1 MNHLHFPL
9 YNIGYLCTD
18 WQVEQSRGDN
28 PALIWVSNNLEST
41 TFTFSELQNKSN
53 QVANLLKKLNIHPEE
68 KLMILLPRIP
78 ELFFFFLGALKAGM
92 NTCILFTSIGEETLK
107 DRILDSKTD
116 FIVTNNSLLFKFNAI
131 INDLPKEFKIL
142 NLEKS
147 NQNQLNNM
155 IDISDFME
163 QENTSFESFPARR
176 DQVSHFHFTSGSTG
190 KPKGVQHV
198 HGSAE
203 SIAASFIEVIQPEP
217 NDIYWCTAD
226 QGWVTGVSYG
236 IIGPWINGITQLQFE
251 GNFKAESW
259 MSILE
264 KYHVNILYSAPTVF
278 RMLMQNQDSFFQ
290 KFDYSSLKRIYCV
303 GEPLNPVIIE
313 WVRRVLRKEIFDTWF
328 QTETGSIMISNHPGL
343 AIRPGSMGKPLS
355 YINVAILD
363 KAGNPLPP
371 LKEGLLCIEKNWSSM
386 FIDYINHSQTYQD
399 KFIGNYY
406 DSGDIAYK
414 DPDGYYWFIGRNDD
428 VINTA
433 GHLVSPFE
441 VESALL
447 ELNEILDVGVV
458 GVPDNVLFERVI
470 AFVVLRYNDNNLKQ
484 VQMKMKIHVANKV
497 SSIASPQE
505 IIFVEAIPK
514 TKSGKIMRRIL
525 RNQYLN
531 LNLGDLSTLEEY

>member
-1 MNHLHFPL
+1 MNHLYFPL

-18 WQVEQSRGDN
+18 WQVEQGRGDN

-107 DRILDSKTD
+107 DRIFDSKTD
-116 FIVTNNSLLFKFNAI
+116 FIVTNNSLLFKINAI

-147 NQNQLNNM
+147 NQNQLNNI
-155 IDISDFME
+155 IDVSDFME
-163 QENTSFESFPARR
+163 QENTTFESFPTRP

-190 KPKGVQHV
+190 KPKGVQHI

-290 KFDYSSLKRIYCV
+290 KFDYSLLKRIYCV

-363 KAGNPLPP
+363 KAGNPQPP

-406 DSGDIAYK
+406 YSGDIAYK

-458 GVPDNVLFERVI
+458 GVPDNILFEKVI

-497 SSIASPQE
+497 SSIATPQE

-531 LNLGDLSTLEEY
+531 LNLEDLSTLEEY

>member
-458 GVPDNVLFERVI
+458 GVPDNILFEKVI